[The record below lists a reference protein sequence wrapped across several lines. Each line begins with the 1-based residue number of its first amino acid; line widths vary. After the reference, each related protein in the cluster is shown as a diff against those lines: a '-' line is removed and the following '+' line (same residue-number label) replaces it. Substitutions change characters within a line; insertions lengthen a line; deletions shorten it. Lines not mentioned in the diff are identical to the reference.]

1 MSENGEK
8 AEWFLPLAGPRP
20 MAALWPATVMFA
32 RSGVGS
38 SHAEYVPVLGPP
50 IRRAAIAA
58 PLSAEARAVLD
69 AVEAWLHDDPGSDNR
84 LMCAAQAYARSLTPP
99 DPLAEAREALA
110 QIRASRAPDFCGD
123 AVDRLDAALAKLG
136 EKP

>member
-8 AEWFLPLAGPRP
+8 AEWFLPLAGPKP
-20 MAALWPATVMFA
+20 EGCFIPPGVMFA
-32 RSGVGS
+32 SGKGTFHNQTVR
-38 SHAEYVPVLGPP
+38 VLGPP
-50 IRRAAIAA
+50 IHRDTLAA
-58 PLSAEARAVLD
+58 PLSAEARAVL
-69 AVEAWLHDDPGSDNR
+69 EAAARIKQPGDGPWMVLFERAHD
-84 LMCAAQAYARSLTPP
+84 YARSIAPP

-123 AVDRLDAALAKLG
+123 AVDRLETALAKLG